1 MTADEVIAALRLE
14 PHPEGGF
21 FREIYR
27 DFEGARGAATSIYY
41 LLREGEISRWH
52 RVDAVE
58 VWHFHA
64 GAPLEL
70 ETADGQGG
78 RRRHTLGMSFESG
91 QEPQAVVP
99 ARHWQSARPLGSW
112 TLIGCT
118 VAPAFSFDGFE
129 LAPEGWEPPG

>member
-1 MTADEVIAALRLE
+1 VTADEVIAALRLE

-27 DFEGARGAATSIYY
+27 DFEGARGVATSIYY

-129 LAPEGWEPPG
+129 LAPEGWEPPR